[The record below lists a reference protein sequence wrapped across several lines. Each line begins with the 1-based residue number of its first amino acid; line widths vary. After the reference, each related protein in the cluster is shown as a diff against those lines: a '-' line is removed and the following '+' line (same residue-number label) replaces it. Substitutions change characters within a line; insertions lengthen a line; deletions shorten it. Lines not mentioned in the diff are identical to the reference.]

1 MKEKLLELIKNSYA
15 PYSKYRVAAIVVMKD
30 GKEFKG
36 VNVENASYG
45 LTVCAERNAI
55 FNAVSNGYK
64 KNDFEKLYVFSLGNT
79 VGMPCFACRQVINE
93 FFENDKEVICMNR
106 DLIVTHTVL
115 ELCPYPFSNEDLK

>member
-93 FFENDKEVICMNR
+93 FFENNKEVICMNN
-106 DLIVTHTVL
+106 DLTVTHTVL
-115 ELCPYPFSNEDLK
+115 ELCPYPFSDEDLK